1 MTENRQKFGKLVRS
15 GRKEQGL
22 GLRQLARILDMDYSR
37 LSRIERGER
46 PPPDLDSVVR
56 MAGILDLDQQELLKL
71 AGVPQTVISKREG
84 PLEEELINWVPG
96 RVVGKK
102 GQLTL
107 VQVGE
112 ETFSVASSSSTSEV
126 EVGIRPQDITLF
138 VNKEK
143 LSGSSARNRIQTKIE
158 AIEPWENYNLVTVK
172 GGGIKLDVAITDTS
186 LSKME
191 LSPGTEVLATFKATA
206 PIVRERT
213 PAAK

>member
-1 MTENRQKFGKLVRS
+1 
-15 GRKEQGL
+15 
-22 GLRQLARILDMDYSR
+22 MDYSR